1 MKSPQVSQ
9 LKKACEA
16 LLERGDVDS
25 VGVFFSPAYVVHI
38 TGKGVEG
45 GHALIRQVVATYQRA
60 FADIS
65 ASLEILSEKGDRV
78 SWQRTIH
85 ATHRDAFKGFPGTG
99 GKIVWREMATSR
111 FEGGLIV
118 EEWFITDL
126 AEQLLLARKALK
138 K

>member
-1 MKSPQVSQ
+1 MKSQHVSQ
-9 LKKACEA
+9 LKKANGA
-16 LLERGDVDS
+16 LLERGEVDS
-25 VGVFFSPAYVVHI
+25 VGDFFSPAYVVHI
-38 TGKGVEG
+38 TGKDVAG
-45 GHALIRQVVATYQRA
+45 GHALIRQVAATYQRA

-65 ASLEILSEKGDRV
+65 SSIEVLAEEGDRV

-85 ATHRDAFKGFPGTG
+85 ATHREAFKGFPGTG